1 MKFLEN
7 TFNISQFFKPCLDLE
22 KEDKVKVEENEVL
35 KISGEKS
42 NKHIRV
48 EEINCNKLKEATV
61 SSCVVSNYQ
70 CLYSDSFIRKG

>member
-61 SSCVVSNYQ
+61 SVEILGMLS
-70 CLYSDSFIRKG
+70 LYHLILGY